1 MVEHARR
8 LTAQPRSYQEFNETG
23 HTEIPKGTEHNQ
35 DELMQHNSWEEHRE
49 SSVESVR
56 SRGRTPH
63 KTPRKNLKANTKH
76 NSKGSTSGTSSHST
90 KCITLENKSFER
102 HSQDSEMESS
112 DDQEVQFTVNPN
124 EDDLDEDTGSPLL
137 KINSNALA
145 SHTPVLSPTKHN
157 KGKTGETP
165 KKVKQSVATRL
176 ELRSPP
182 ANTPVFDR
190 DRFLAENRKAEE
202 EMQQASWKLQQVQAE
217 VELAKKRLQA
227 EETK

>member
-137 KINSNALA
+137 KSTLMHWLA
-145 SHTPVLSPTKHN
+145 THRFYRPQSITKERP
-157 KGKTGETP
+157 GKLP
-165 KKVKQSVATRL
+165 KK
-176 ELRSPP
+176 
-182 ANTPVFDR
+182 
-190 DRFLAENRKAEE
+190 
-202 EMQQASWKLQQVQAE
+202 
-217 VELAKKRLQA
+217 
-227 EETK
+227 